1 MCAAYIAT
9 FAHRD
14 SATYFVAVEPAFLF
28 PICFLPKHINCT
40 ENFEVTPSSFHLVST
55 SAETN
60 AQITTRRTD
69 FEKPVE
75 TYEALRVFGESV
87 ITTEGAEW
95 RRRRK
100 VVAPSFSEKNHASVW
115 AQALKQCQSMLGF
128 WVSQD
133 GNTTDDLRVEDTQ
146 KDAKVLALHVI
157 LGAGFGVPQLWPHE
171 DEAVLGTEMLLGLN
185 TSQPVGAHKHVLRV
199 L

>member
-1 MCAAYIAT
+1 
-9 FAHRD
+9 
-14 SATYFVAVEPAFLF
+14 
-28 PICFLPKHINCT
+28 
-40 ENFEVTPSSFHLVST
+40 LVST
-55 SAETN
+55 SAEAN

-75 TYEALRVFGESV
+75 TCEALRIFGESV

-95 RRRRK
+95 CRHCK

-115 AQALKQCQSMLGF
+115 AQALKQCESMLDF
-128 WVSQD
+128 WASQD
-133 GNTTDDLRVEDTQ
+133 GNTTDNLRVEDTQ

-157 LGAGFGVPQLWPHE
+157 LGAGFGVPQLWPRE
-171 DEAVLGTEMLLGLN
+171 DEAVLGTEMLPGFD
-185 TSQPVGAHKHVLRV
+185 TSKPVGTHKHVLRV

>member
-1 MCAAYIAT
+1 
-9 FAHRD
+9 
-14 SATYFVAVEPAFLF
+14 
-28 PICFLPKHINCT
+28 
-40 ENFEVTPSSFHLVST
+40 LVST
-55 SAETN
+55 SAEAN

-75 TYEALRVFGESV
+75 TYGVLRIFGESV

-95 RRRRK
+95 RRHRK

-115 AQALKQCQSMLGF
+115 TQALKQCQSMLDF
-128 WVSQD
+128 WASQE
-133 GNTTDDLRVEDTQ
+133 GNTTDDLSVEDTQ

-157 LGAGFGVPQLWPHE
+157 LGAGFGVPQLWPKKTRQYWE
-171 DEAVLGTEMLLGLN
+171 QKCCRGLTQANRLGLTN
-185 TSQPVGAHKHVLRV
+185 TFSRV